1 MTETSVQ
8 MGIALAFVIFLIFI
22 IASVYKKRQKSSG
35 LMSLVAYQ
43 SLGPKKGVAALK
55 IGREILILGIT
66 PTDFRLLKTF
76 DEKDV
81 EPDEIGNIIDK
92 VERLRRIKEGIDG

>member
-22 IASVYKKRQKSSG
+22 IAFVYKKRQKSSG

-66 PTDFRLLKTF
+66 PADFRLLKTF
-76 DEKDV
+76 DEKDF
-81 EPDEIGNIIDK
+81 ESDEIRNIIDK